1 MRISIQKGATLIT
14 VLFILLLMTII
25 GTFAV
30 KQSIVGL
37 NIATNSQ
44 ARNLMQQTADAVF
57 FAIEQDNKNN
67 SILQKNLSSL
77 GMLGMVKSD
86 SFLKKELV
94 FCYRPKTQK
103 NMFDLKNASIVSW
116 QEVTDPSDNTKKI
129 TQIKND
135 ELGVTGFC
143 QYTSNDFSSGR
154 DIMISQ
160 IAVKKSAVNSDVPFK
175 FYPIGTDTSTVQL
188 DNIQPVRVVVTTI
201 IPGMATGGSSWS
213 SNTTEI
219 NKCFKNY
226 TNEKS
231 TEYSDTETVT
241 DCFEKIG
248 VPYSQQVMDYAVVSY
263 ATKSS

>member
-1 MRISIQKGATLIT
+1 MHISKQQGATLVT
-14 VLFILLLMTII
+14 VLFVLLLMTII

-57 FAIEQDNKNN
+57 FAMEQDNKNN
-67 SILQKNLSSL
+67 AILQKNLSSL

-86 SFLKKELV
+86 NFLNKELV

-103 NMFDLKNASIVSW
+103 NIFDLRNASIVSW
-116 QEVTDPSDNTKKI
+116 EEVTDPDDNTKKI
-129 TQIKND
+129 AQIKSD

-154 DIMISQ
+154 DVMISQ
-160 IAVKKSAVNSDVPFK
+160 IAVKKSSVNSDVPFK
-175 FYPIGTDTSTVQL
+175 FYPIGTDTTTVQL
-188 DNIQPVRVVVTTI
+188 DDIQPIRVVVTTI

-219 NKCFKNY
+219 NKCFKDY

-231 TEYSDTETVT
+231 TQYSDTETVT
-241 DCFEKIG
+241 DCFEKMG

-263 ATKSS
+263 ATKS

>member
-1 MRISIQKGATLIT
+1 MHKINQQGATLIT
-14 VLFILLLMTII
+14 VLFVLLVVTVI

-30 KQSIVGL
+30 KQSILGL

-57 FAIEQDNKNN
+57 FSLEQDSKTKE
-67 SILQKNLSSL
+67 ILQRNLSSL

-86 SFLKKELV
+86 SFLNKELV

-103 NMFDLKNASIVSW
+103 EMFSLQNASIVSW
-116 QEVTDPSDNTKKI
+116 ATDSEGKKN
-129 TQIKND
+129 IKNN
-135 ELGVTGFC
+135 EIGTAGFC
-143 QYTSNDFSSGR
+143 KYDTNDFSSSR

-160 IAVKKSAVNSDVPFK
+160 VAVKKSSINSDVPFK
-175 FYPIGTDTSTVQL
+175 FFPTGTDTTTVQL
-188 DNIQPVRVVVTTI
+188 DGVQPVRIVVTTI
-201 IPGMATGGSSWS
+201 IPNATTGSNSWS
-213 SNTTEI
+213 SLKSDV
-219 NKCFKNY
+219 NKCFSNY

-231 TEYSDTETVT
+231 TQNDGTESVT
-241 DCFEKIG
+241 DCFDQLG